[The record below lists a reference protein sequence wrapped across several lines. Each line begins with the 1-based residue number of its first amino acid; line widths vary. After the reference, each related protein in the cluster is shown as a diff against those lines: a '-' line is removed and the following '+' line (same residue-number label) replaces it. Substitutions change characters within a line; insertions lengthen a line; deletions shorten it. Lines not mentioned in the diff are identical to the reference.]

1 MSLAAVE
8 EQWLTHR
15 EINDLVMRAQNLG
28 AADLR
33 MILYYATAVPAGHP
47 VNETATS
54 IGDKLGISSSSSSR
68 AINRLT
74 ASGWLRMSYRAAGL
88 RFYAL
93 GPLALGQD
101 EAEPQQAEELAS
113 VHQLRVREE

>member
-1 MSLAAVE
+1 ME

-33 MILYYATAVPAGHP
+33 MIMYYATAVPAGNP

-74 ASGWLRMSYRAAGL
+74 AAGWLQLSYKAAGL

-93 GPLALGQD
+93 GPSALGQG
-101 EAEPQQAEELAS
+101 EVESEQTEELAS
-113 VHQLRVREE
+113 VHHLRAREE